1 MKKALAVLLSLMLTI
16 GLLAACGTAPGAGAD
31 RKEKIALITTDRAE
45 PRWAA
50 LETGAMRAAEEL
62 GVEVVI
68 MSPEEKDDAQQSQQI
83 SNAVADGCEAIVIA
97 AGSSDAVT
105 SALNEAIAAGV
116 KIICV
121 DTPADVEAEAVF
133 FTDNKAAG
141 VTAGEAMIAAL
152 EERGI
157 TDGTIGIINV
167 DAADAAAL
175 QREAGFRQAFEGKAY
190 TLLETEFGE
199 GNADTSQTIAEDY
212 IAQGVAGI
220 FGCDESAVRGSGK
233 AVRTDIAN
241 VAVVG
246 FGESDDIQEL
256 MDAGY
261 IQATMIGNPDA
272 MGYEGVKAAAAA
284 LKGEELGGAVT
295 DVGVTVLKTEVRAVK
310 ASGDYRIALI
320 TMDRIDQHWITLE
333 EGAMKAAAELG
344 CEVVNMSPSMKNDI
358 QQSQQISKAVTEH
371 CDAIVIAANESDS
384 VSNALKE
391 AVTAGVRI
399 ICVDTP
405 LNADAEATFITD
417 NTSAGFAA
425 GETMIAELEAR
436 GIHEGTIGIIGIN
449 AAAEFAVQRE
459 TGFRE
464 AFEGKGYTLLET
476 EFGEGDAA
484 KSHAVAENEIAQGV
498 VGIFGSNE
506 GATVGIGNAVKAA
519 KADVVCVGFDKSDII
534 LDLIADGH
542 IHATVAQNPQ
552 VMGYQ
557 GIKAACASL
566 NGVNLGGAVTDTG
579 VTVLTKE

>member
-16 GLLAACGTAPGAGAD
+16 GLLAGCGTAPGVEED
-31 RKEKIALITTDRAE
+31 RKDKIALITMDRAA

-50 LETGAMRAAEEL
+50 LKEGAMRAAEEM

-68 MSPEEKDDAQQSQQI
+68 MSPEEKDEAQQSRQI
-83 SNAVADGCEAIVIA
+83 SNAVADGCDAIVIA
-97 AGSSDAVT
+97 ADSSDAVT

-121 DTPADVEAEAVF
+121 DSPASVEAEATF

-141 VTAGEAMIAAL
+141 VTAGEAMIAVL

-157 TDGTIGIINV
+157 TDGTIGIIN
-167 DAADAAAL
+167 ADAAGDAL
-175 QREAGFRQAFEGKAY
+175 VQRETGFREAFEGKAY
-190 TLLETEFGE
+190 TLLKTEFGE
-199 GNADTSQTIAEDY
+199 GDAAAFQAIAGDY
-212 IAQGVAGI
+212 ITQGVVGI
-220 FGCDESAVRGSGK
+220 FGCDESAARASGN
-233 AVRTDIAN
+233 AVRTAIAN
-241 VAVVG
+241 VSVVG
-246 FGESDDIQEL
+246 FGESDAILEL
-256 MDAGY
+256 MDGGY
-261 IQATMIGNPDA
+261 IQATMAENPDA
-272 MGYEGVKAAAAA
+272 MGYEGVKAAAAV

-295 DVGVTVLKTEVRAVK
+295 DTGVTVLKTEVRSVK

-344 CEVVNMSPSMKNDI
+344 CEVVSMSPNMKDEAQQI
-358 QQSQQISKAVTEH
+358 QQIHDAVSSDF
-371 CDAIVIAANESDS
+371 DAIVVAAIDS
-384 VSNALKE
+384 EGVTAALKE
-391 AVTAGVRI
+391 AAAAGVRI

-405 LNADAEATFITD
+405 ADVDAEASFVTD
-417 NTSAGFAA
+417 NKAAGFVA

-436 GIHEGTIGIIGIN
+436 GIHEGTIGIISIN
-449 AAAEFAVQRE
+449 AAAEFTVQRE

-484 KSHAVAENEIAQGV
+484 KSHAIAEKYIAQDV

-534 LDLIADGH
+534 LNLMADGH
-542 IHATVAQNPQ
+542 IQATMVQNPQ

-566 NGVNLGGAVTDTG
+566 NGENLGGAVTDTG